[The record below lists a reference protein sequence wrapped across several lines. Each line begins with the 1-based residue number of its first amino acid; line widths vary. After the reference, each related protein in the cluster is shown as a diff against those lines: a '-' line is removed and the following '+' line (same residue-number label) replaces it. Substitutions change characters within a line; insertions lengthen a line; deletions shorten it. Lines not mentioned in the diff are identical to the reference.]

1 MKEKLGQFVVL
12 PNGRNP
18 PRSAR
23 CQPFLLTDNWD
34 DWFKYST
41 VYVLI
46 VVDEAG
52 AQHSIGSVK
61 IGQTKMKKEQRRPD
75 LPEQFDALG
84 DKFFSLGQDDS
95 YYENLN
101 RLGDQWRDQILS
113 GLRDVARDLS
123 LFELVRNEDV
133 TGTSLLRNVS
143 VESVQGQF
151 HRMAIGGARLSNYS
165 FKFTAPRQV
174 ASSSKPAEL
183 TFDVSPESRPP
194 TNIQVIIGRN
204 GVGKTYLLD
213 KMTRALVEPGASVK
227 KVGEFSFKKKIN
239 DPFFGESEVEQ
250 KFANLVSVSFSAFDS
265 FEPLAEVRNKSDRML
280 YAYVGLKRFKD
291 SSDKIGPPKSPLMLA
306 REFVQSVRACSVGAR
321 LNRWRRALD
330 LLNAD
335 PIFKDAE
342 VAELAKDVRSEEFD
356 AEARKLFDK
365 LSSGHKIVLLT
376 ITRLVET
383 VQERSLVLLDEPE
396 AHLHPPLLSAL
407 IRSLSDLL
415 IDRNGVAIIATHSPV
430 ILQEVPKS
438 CVWKL
443 NRSGH
448 EVRADRPEIET
459 FGENVGILTREVF
472 QFEVTHSGF
481 HRLLQDSVN
490 EGLSYE
496 DAVEKFDEQL
506 GAEAR
511 AILRGMIAERD
522 AQARE

>member
-1 MKEKLGQFVVL
+1 MKETLGPFVVL
-12 PNGRNP
+12 PNGRDP
-18 PRSAR
+18 PKTARS
-23 CQPFLLTDNWD
+23 QPFLLTDNWD

-46 VVDEAG
+46 IVDETG

-61 IGQTKMKKEQRRPD
+61 IGQLGMKKDQRRPD
-75 LPEQFDALG
+75 LPERFDTLS
-84 DKFFSLGQDDS
+84 KNFFSVGQDDT

-101 RLGDQWRDQILS
+101 SLGDQWRDQVLVALHDI
-113 GLRDVARDLS
+113 ARDLS
-123 LFELVRNEDV
+123 LFESVRDEDV

-143 VESVQGQF
+143 VESIKGQF
-151 HRMAIGGARLSNYS
+151 HRMAMGGARLSNYS
-165 FKFTAPRQV
+165 FKFKAPRQV
-174 ASSSKPAEL
+174 ATSSPPLEL
-183 TFDVSPESRPP
+183 AFDVAPESRPP

-213 KMTRALVEPGASVK
+213 KMTRALVESDASAK
-227 KVGEFSFKKKIN
+227 KVGEFTFKRKVE
-239 DPFFGESEVEQ
+239 DPFFGESEVEE

-291 SSDKIGPPKSPLMLA
+291 STDKVKPPKSPHMLA
-306 REFVQSVRACSVGAR
+306 REFVQSVRACSVGSR

-335 PIFKDAE
+335 PIFRDAE
-342 VAELAKDVRSEEFD
+342 VGELARDVRSEEFD
-356 AEARKLFDK
+356 AEARRLFDK

-407 IRSLSDLL
+407 VRSVSDLL
-415 IDRNGVAIIATHSPV
+415 VDRNGVAIIATHSPV
-430 ILQEVPKS
+430 ILQEVPKC

-481 HRLLQDSVN
+481 HRLLQDSVSD
-490 EGLSYE
+490 GLSYE
-496 DAVEKFDEQL
+496 DTVEKFEGQL

-511 AILRGMIAERD
+511 AILRGMISERD
-522 AQARE
+522 AQAE